1 MLNVDSAL
9 LDLTEWLCRRFQ
21 VLTGRT
27 NVWLAFQLTNFSI
40 VVFFVWAGM
49 HFRIGG
55 QPFRI
60 ALAAFCGG
68 LLYLLTRTLFKVP
81 VETYENNAY
90 RRVSRGLRNPRR
102 VRDAL
107 LRIAFLTFS
116 LMLFF
121 PGTVRLSV
129 SAGARHSQSGS
140 EQLRRC
146 ARTHG
151 ADDGHAVSGGVRPT
165 SAVPGEGARVVA
177 LARFRATGSRCR
189 TGRPP
194 TPAGGLELRIL
205 NWRGTGT
212 ASQPQARRPGARDH
226 RNLTQCSPAD
236 QD

>member
-55 QPFRI
+55 PPFRI

-90 RRVSRGLRNPRR
+90 RRVSQGFRNPRR

-121 PGTVRLSV
+121 PVLFVYQYPQVLAILNLGV
-129 SAGARHSQSGS
+129 SSFVVA
-140 EQLRRC
+140 
-146 ARTHG
+146 HG
-151 ADDGHAVSGGVRPT
+151 LTRADDGHAVSGGVRST

-177 LARFRATGSRCR
+177 LARSRAAGSRCR
-189 TGRPP
+189 AGRPT
-194 TPAGGLELRIL
+194 TPAVWIFG
-205 NWRGTGT
+205 
-212 ASQPQARRPGARDH
+212 S
-226 RNLTQCSPAD
+226 
-236 QD
+236 

>member
-1 MLNVDSAL
+1 MLHVDSAL

-49 HFRIGG
+49 HFRIGSR
-55 QPFRI
+55 PFRI

-68 LLYLLTRTLFKVP
+68 LLYLLTQTLFKVP
-81 VETYENNAY
+81 VETYENNEY

-121 PGTVRLSV
+121 PVLFVYQYPQVLAILNLGVSSFIVAHGLTVLTTAMLYLLACDPLPPCPGKVREWLRSLV
-129 SAGARHSQSGS
+129 PAR
-140 EQLRRC
+140 
-146 ARTHG
+146 
-151 ADDGHAVSGGVRPT
+151 GVPA
-165 SAVPGEGARVVA
+165 AVPE
-177 LARFRATGSRCR
+177 
-189 TGRPP
+189 
-194 TPAGGLELRIL
+194 
-205 NWRGTGT
+205 
-212 ASQPQARRPGARDH
+212 D
-226 RNLTQCSPAD
+226 
-236 QD
+236 

>member
-1 MLNVDSAL
+1 MLSVDSAL

-21 VLTGRT
+21 ALTGRT

-55 QPFRI
+55 RAFQI

-81 VETYENNAY
+81 VEAYENNEY
-90 RRVSRGLRNPRR
+90 RRVSRGFRNPRR

-121 PGTVRLSV
+121 PVWFV
-129 SAGARHSQSGS
+129 YQYP
-140 EQLRRC
+140 Q
-146 ARTHG
+146 
-151 ADDGHAVSGGVRPT
+151 
-165 SAVPGEGARVVA
+165 A
-177 LARFRATGSRCR
+177 LAILKLAASSFTIAHGLTVLTTVTLYLVACDPLPPCPGKVREWLRSL
-189 TGRPP
+189 RP
-194 TPAGGLELRIL
+194 
-205 NWRGTGT
+205 
-212 ASQPQARRPGARDH
+212 ARRVAATVPED
-226 RNLTQCSPAD
+226 
-236 QD
+236 